1 MEEGQLV
8 TRTVEKGQVHLD
20 ASSGALEESGSN
32 PRTVAAQ
39 RKSEFMS
46 FCRRVAQAK
55 AINNHTHWTRIR
67 STNHWS
73 EERRWHGYTRRGLK
87 VRHERVK
94 VLQPLLLGLPPSLL
108 LRLLGRVPSLQPLHL
123 GLQYFTR
130 NVSTMQRQDI
140 CKSNERRI
148 KQD

>member
-1 MEEGQLV
+1 M
-8 TRTVEKGQVHLD
+8 
-20 ASSGALEESGSN
+20 
-32 PRTVAAQ
+32 
-39 RKSEFMS
+39 
-46 FCRRVAQAK
+46 
-55 AINNHTHWTRIR
+55 
-67 STNHWS
+67 NHWS
-73 EERRWHGYTRRGLK
+73 EERRWHDYTRRGLK

-108 LRLLGRVPSLQPLHL
+108 LRLLGRVPGLQPLHL

-148 KQD
+148 KHD

>member
-1 MEEGQLV
+1 MKHEKRQIKGTYYHPGHPGCEEGPPGHRAVEEGQLA
-8 TRTVEKGQVHLD
+8 TRTVEKGQLHLD

-55 AINNHTHWTRIR
+55 AINNHTQRTRFR
-67 STNHWS
+67 STKHWS
-73 EERRWHGYTRRGLK
+73 EERRWHGYTCRGLK

-94 VLQPLLLGLPPSLL
+94 VL
-108 LRLLGRVPSLQPLHL
+108 
-123 GLQYFTR
+123 
-130 NVSTMQRQDI
+130 
-140 CKSNERRI
+140 
-148 KQD
+148 

>member
-1 MEEGQLV
+1 MEEGQLA

-55 AINNHTHWTRIR
+55 AINNHTHRTRFR
-67 STNHWS
+67 STKHWN

-87 VRHERVK
+87 VHHEHIK
-94 VLQPLLLGLPPSLL
+94 VLQPLLLGLPP
-108 LRLLGRVPSLQPLHL
+108 
-123 GLQYFTR
+123 
-130 NVSTMQRQDI
+130 
-140 CKSNERRI
+140 
-148 KQD
+148 